1 MRRALAAD
9 AELMD
14 DADDVTAAD
23 GDAAQAELLRELASS
38 SVVEDFRLRE
48 LGAFTAELVE
58 RAARAD

>member
-14 DADDVTAAD
+14 DADDVAD
-23 GDAAQAELLRELASS
+23 GDAAQGELLRELASS